1 MRKFTRS
8 RAENDEP
15 LSAGRVEYLEQ
26 ARQRARNKRIRRTA
40 VLLVLLTGIVLFATG
55 LVGSSVAMA
64 KDFIDTARIA
74 LLPGA
79 GWPQQTGVSEVT
91 QVESL
96 TGSFVELGKEGCVV
110 YSRSGKKLNSI
121 QSGYARPALAAG
133 KNRFVLYNRSGNE
146 LRVTGV
152 CGTYP
157 LIHSSNQLLFSRHHH
172 LFEALRREEVPIGK
186 GFLGGMA
193 TTRQAELV
201 PDAAADP
208 RFVEY
213 PDFANFGS
221 IMAIPLLREGMLVG
235 VVCAATNRL
244 RPGSPF
250 SEAQFE
256 RLRLLSGQVQMVQ
269 NLVKVYSEISKR
281 ERIDQELEFARHLQ
295 QSLLP
300 QAFPAW
306 DQFSVNAHTRSAKEV
321 NGDFYDFVEIDEDRL
336 LVIIGDA
343 CGKGIPACMLTAM
356 TRSYARCLAAGSFTT
371 LGEFLRQINDK
382 LFRDTDADRFI
393 TLGCCLLDKRNS
405 LLEFGRAGHTDL
417 VSYVHDHIR
426 TFSPAGSALGILPD
440 EFANFDTICLAIEPG
455 TSVIMYSDGLTE
467 ALNKEQEEFGITRLS
482 EVFKDS
488 CELGG
493 SPQAV
498 IDRVMEAVI
507 NYEVEQNDD
516 QTIVLI
522 RHTGKA

>member
-1 MRKFTRS
+1 MT
-8 RAENDEP
+8 
-15 LSAGRVEYLEQ
+15 AGIIIFLVILLLPVTLTAVHYF
-26 ARQRARNKRIRRTA
+26 RRTIELGRA
-40 VLLVLLTGIVLFATG
+40 LDRANERRREITNFLSRFSTG
-55 LVGSSVAMA
+55 LQEEDGVEGAMHAAARHVAEQTDAESVA
-64 KDFIDTARIA
+64 IY
-74 LLPGA
+74 
-79 GWPQQTGVSEVT
+79 EV
-91 QVESL
+91 
-96 TGSFVELGKEGCVV
+96 
-110 YSRSGKKLNSI
+110 
-121 QSGYARPALAAG
+121 
-133 KNRFVLYNRSGNE
+133 SGNE

-306 DQFSVNAHTRSAKEV
+306 DQF
-321 NGDFYDFVEIDEDRL
+321 
-336 LVIIGDA
+336 
-343 CGKGIPACMLTAM
+343 
-356 TRSYARCLAAGSFTT
+356 
-371 LGEFLRQINDK
+371 
-382 LFRDTDADRFI
+382 
-393 TLGCCLLDKRNS
+393 
-405 LLEFGRAGHTDL
+405 
-417 VSYVHDHIR
+417 
-426 TFSPAGSALGILPD
+426 
-440 EFANFDTICLAIEPG
+440 
-455 TSVIMYSDGLTE
+455 
-467 ALNKEQEEFGITRLS
+467 
-482 EVFKDS
+482 
-488 CELGG
+488 
-493 SPQAV
+493 
-498 IDRVMEAVI
+498 
-507 NYEVEQNDD
+507 
-516 QTIVLI
+516 
-522 RHTGKA
+522 